1 MDYNRSDIA
10 KDKAKRITITITLNE
25 KLATLNA
32 LDESILAAID
42 EGNSEGEIEESE
54 VLVAKRGKFSW
65 RNRIAP
71 SYQSYT

>member
-1 MDYNRSDIA
+1 MDHNRSDIA

-42 EGNSEGEIEESE
+42 GGHSEGEIEESE
-54 VLVAKRGKFSW
+54 VLVAKM
-65 RNRIAP
+65 
-71 SYQSYT
+71 